1 MLIPGK
7 SHSRVESRN
16 SRVSIETLHFARV
29 CTFTCV
35 IGVGSPAGARGGR
48 CTIGRRRGRDRRV
61 KQRAAA
67 GSLTRLWT
75 VIFLVSYIEADWSG
89 RICTA
94 GPTQW
99 RRPNYGYQRPSAET
113 SVPYHTSLSFVSR
126 CPSVRLVCGP
136 RPRWS
141 KPRSTDSKRGATGDN
156 YPLTIGLLLGVASL
170 DSRKSRNSFPGI
182 EKKDRD
188 SRLSSLIN
196 IPNYYWQHISSTIL
210 EYCKTQKSTNL
221 QTDATQ

>member
-1 MLIPGK
+1 M
-7 SHSRVESRN
+7 S
-16 SRVSIETLHFARV
+16 A
-29 CTFTCV
+29 
-35 IGVGSPAGARGGR
+35 
-48 CTIGRRRGRDRRV
+48 
-61 KQRAAA
+61 
-67 GSLTRLWT
+67 LTRLWT